1 MQKKQIALRIMTASI
16 LVLLA
21 LGTSAAQFQQIINP
35 EPLASVSA
43 GWREVYFHPKVS
55 YAALILAVSQPDGIV
70 FEKTFVSGSTPVY
83 DLPGNAYDGTYTYEL
98 RLVPSVQQ
106 PSREEIKEETGSK
119 NDARSAGLT
128 QKDPY
133 GLKPMLQSGHFV
145 VRGGS
150 IQKGGGVERSPGDK
164 LMTIQDVTHL
174 DDVVITGSLGVGFD
188 VATDGSES
196 WGFDTIRL
204 KENNLRIHFEDTS
217 NTASYPA
224 NDWRIVIN
232 DSTNGGANYFAIE
245 DSSHTATPFKLEADA
260 PSNSLYVDDYG
271 RVGFGTSTPV
281 TELHSKDSDTPTLRL
296 EQDSSG
302 GWTAQTWDVAGNESN
317 FFIRDV
323 TNGSKLSFRIQPN
336 TPSSTLCLKSDG
348 RVGIGT
354 WSPGYAMELEKTGE
368 NAAFVLDRTDGA
380 MNYINATDSF
390 GNFGTVNNYP
400 LRLVVDGAWRMRL
413 NADNSLTMKNGAA
426 LSSGGVWQNASSRAL
441 KENIEALPAEQALE
455 TLGGLSP
462 VTFNY
467 RTEQEESHVGFIA
480 EDVPDL
486 VASNDRKKMSSMDV
500 VAVLTKVVQEQQK
513 TIAELQRRLTELERQ
528 AQIEKQ

>member
-1 MQKKQIALRIMTASI
+1 MQKKQIALRILAASI

-21 LGTSAAQFQQIINP
+21 LGTSAAQFQQINNP
-35 EPLASVSA
+35 EPLASVST
-43 GWREVYFHPKVS
+43 GWREVYFRPKVS
-55 YAALILAVSQPDGIV
+55 YAALILAVSQPDGTV

-83 DLPGNAYDGTYTYEL
+83 DLPANAYDGTYTYEL
-98 RLVPSVQQ
+98 RLVPSVKQ
-106 PSREEIKEETGSK
+106 PSREEIKEDAGSE
-119 NDARSAGLT
+119 NDARSAGLA

-133 GLKPMLQSGHFV
+133 GLKPNVQSGHFV

-150 IQKGGGVERSPGDK
+150 IQKGGGVERSPSDK

-196 WGFDTIRL
+196 WGYDTIRL
-204 KENNLRIHFEDTS
+204 KENNLRIHFDDTS
-217 NTASYPA
+217 IGTFPT
-224 NDWRIVIN
+224 NDWRIRIN
-232 DSTNGGANYFAIE
+232 DTTSGGASYFAIE
-245 DSSHTATPFKLEADA
+245 DATNASTPFKLEADA

-271 RVGFGTSTPV
+271 RVGFGTAAPAV
-281 TELHSKDSDTPTLRL
+281 ELHSQDGDTPTLRL
-296 EQDSSG
+296 QQDGSY
-302 GWTAQTWDVAGNESN
+302 GWTPQTWDVAGNESN

-323 TNGSKLSFRIQPN
+323 TNGSKLSFRIQPG
-336 TPSSTLCLKSDG
+336 TPSSTLCLKGDG
-348 RVGIGT
+348 SVGIGT

-400 LRLVVDGAWRMRL
+400 LRLVVDSAWRMRL

-441 KENIEALPAEQALE
+441 KENIEDLPSDHALE
-455 TLGGLSP
+455 ALEKLNP

-467 RTEQEESHVGFIA
+467 KANQEESHVGFIA

-486 VASNDRKKMSSMDV
+486 VASNDREKMSSMDV

-513 TIAELQRRLTELERQ
+513 TIDELQKRLSELERLS
-528 AQIEKQ
+528 QIEKQ

>member
-1 MQKKQIALRIMTASI
+1 MQKNQIFLRILATSI

-35 EPLASVSA
+35 EPLASVST

-55 YAALILAVSQPDGIV
+55 YTALILAVSQPDGTV
-70 FEKTFVSGSTPVY
+70 FEKTFISGSTPVY

-98 RLVPSVQQ
+98 RLVPNGQQ
-106 PSREEIKEETGSK
+106 PSREEIKESAGSK

-133 GLKPMLQSGHFV
+133 GLKPMVQSGHFV

-150 IQKGGGVERSPGDK
+150 IQNGGGVERSPGDK

-174 DDVVITGSLGVGFD
+174 DDVVITGSLGIGFD
-188 VATDGSES
+188 IATDGTQSF
-196 WGFDTIRL
+196 GFDTILL
-204 KENNLRIHFEDTS
+204 KENNLRILFEDTS
-217 NTASYPA
+217 VGSFPT
-224 NDWRIVIN
+224 NDWRIRIN
-232 DSTNGGANYFAIE
+232 DTTSGGASYFAIE
-245 DSSHTATPFKLEADA
+245 DSTNATTPFKLEADA

-271 RVGFGTSTPV
+271 RVGFGTAAPV
-281 TELHSKDSDTPTLRL
+281 TELHSQDSDTPTLRL
-296 EQDSSG
+296 QQDGSG
-302 GWTAQTWDVAGNESN
+302 GWTPQTWDVAGNESN

-336 TPSSTLCLKSDG
+336 TPNSTLCLRADG
-348 RVGIGT
+348 SVGIGT
-354 WSPGYAMELEKTGE
+354 WSPDYAMEMEKTGV

-400 LRLVVDGAWRMRL
+400 LRLVVDAAWRMRL

-441 KENIEALPAEQALE
+441 KENIEDLPAEQALE
-455 TLGGLSP
+455 TLEALSP

-467 RTEQEESHVGFIA
+467 RAEQEESHVGFIA

-486 VASNDRKKMSSMDV
+486 VASKDREKMSPMDV

-513 TIAELQRRLTELERQ
+513 TIAELQKRLTELERQ